1 MATLIQKTIYKE
13 LPPEEGKV
21 YATKFQTG
29 EKFKVEKVI
38 KKVINNIEKIIRVDG
53 YYVGREHIGLCP
65 LPHERLNCG
74 QVADETITV
83 CSECGAKHETTT
95 PVA

>member
-1 MATLIQKTIYKE
+1 MATLIQRTMYKE

-21 YATKFQTG
+21 YETKFQTK

-38 KKVINNIEKIIRVDG
+38 RKVISGVEKIIRVDG
-53 YYVGREHIGLCP
+53 YYVGREALGLCP

-74 QVADETITV
+74 QVADETIMV
-83 CSECGAKHETTT
+83 CSECGTKHEPT
-95 PVA
+95 PAA